1 MAVEGDLP
9 SKVIPTV
16 VDVSDA
22 RLRFDQ
28 VAGDRNQNAYD
39 CLLLKVSRHFP
50 IRVSTW
56 LFLLIGAES
65 NYKLL
70 LNS

>member
-39 CLLLKVSRHFP
+39 RFLLKVSRHFP

-56 LFLLIGAES
+56 LLLPIGSES
-65 NYKLL
+65 IYKMLF
-70 LNS
+70 NS